1 VSIEQNKAID
11 CRLVE
16 EVLNQGNRTVA
27 DELIT
32 PDFVDHAALPG
43 MPGDREGFTAAAAA
57 MRTAFPD
64 LRVTVE
70 DQVAEGDRVAHRVTM
85 QGTHQG
91 DLFGFPPTGKRM
103 TIGGIS
109 ISRFAGGKL
118 VEHWGIN
125 DDLGML
131 QQLGIIPAPAQ
142 PERKPN
148 GPPAIREAT
157 RDRSLSAERNKALI
171 RRLIDAFWNEGQAA
185 VFGEVFA
192 PDYVD
197 HNPAPGQT
205 PDREGFRQLAAAF
218 RAALP
223 DMHSTVDDLVAEGDQ
238 VAWRYTLRATHLGPL
253 LGIPTTGKHVT
264 LTGIS
269 IDRFAGGQIVERWS
283 QLDTL
288 GLMRQ
293 LGVIPTQ
300 GQRGE

>member
-1 VSIEQNKAID
+1 
-11 CRLVE
+11 
-16 EVLNQGNRTVA
+16 
-27 DELIT
+27 
-32 PDFVDHAALPG
+32 
-43 MPGDREGFTAAAAA
+43 
-57 MRTAFPD
+57 
-64 LRVTVE
+64 
-70 DQVAEGDRVAHRVTM
+70 
-85 QGTHQG
+85 
-91 DLFGFPPTGKRM
+91 
-103 TIGGIS
+103 
-109 ISRFAGGKL
+109 
-118 VEHWGIN
+118 
-125 DDLGML
+125 
-131 QQLGIIPAPAQ
+131 
-142 PERKPN
+142 
-148 GPPAIREAT
+148 
-157 RDRSLSAERNKALI
+157 
-171 RRLIDAFWNEGQAA
+171 LIDAFWNEGQAA

-253 LGIPTTGKHVT
+253 LGIPATGKHVT